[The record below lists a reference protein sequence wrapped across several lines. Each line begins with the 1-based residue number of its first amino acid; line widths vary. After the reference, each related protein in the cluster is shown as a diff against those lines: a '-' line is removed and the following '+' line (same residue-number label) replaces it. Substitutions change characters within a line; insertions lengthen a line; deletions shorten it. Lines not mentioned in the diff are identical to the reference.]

1 MNVTYE
7 YYQDSFGGSLIPESR
22 WKSLEIKMSARI
34 NRYTFNRMREGDWP
48 IQAKTALS
56 EMCDCAYEY
65 EKRDGKTAENND
77 GYSVSYDTG
86 KSLDAMLY
94 EIAEIYLANTG
105 LMSWVVDDGADQCN
119 DYNI

>member
-65 EKRDGKTAENND
+65 EKRDGKTSENND
-77 GYSVSYDTG
+77 GWSASYDVS
-86 KSLDAMLY
+86 KSLEAMLY
-94 EIAEIYLANTG
+94 EIAETYLVGTG
-105 LMSWVVDDGADQCN
+105 LMDLAVDYD
-119 DYNI
+119 